1 MQIFLS
7 YSWSDEF
14 EADKVDNAL
23 RKKGYRVVRDKR
35 NVEFKGNI
43 TNLFSVYTLKHSLQ
57 LLANILI
64 FVILTRYR
72 PNLRGLDN
80 LRSQ

>member
-43 TNLFSVYTLKHSLQ
+43 TNLFSVYTL
-57 LLANILI
+57 LI
-64 FVILTRYR
+64 
-72 PNLRGLDN
+72 
-80 LRSQ
+80 